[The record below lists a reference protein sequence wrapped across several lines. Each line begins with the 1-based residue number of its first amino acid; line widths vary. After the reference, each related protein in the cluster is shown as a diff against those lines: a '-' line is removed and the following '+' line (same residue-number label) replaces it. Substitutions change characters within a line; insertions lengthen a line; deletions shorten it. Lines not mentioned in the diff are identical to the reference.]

1 MRSTALAEMFGS
13 RAAEAALLHLFHHG
27 ESYSRAI
34 SSDFEISLD
43 SVQRQLEKF
52 ERSGVLVAMRQG
64 RTVVYSFNPRSK
76 AAARLRD
83 LVAVYY
89 DGMSLEAKEQL
100 FAIRRRHR
108 SKDKPIISGKP

>member
-1 MRSTALAEMFGS
+1 MNSTALAEIFGS
-13 RAAEAALLHLFHHG
+13 RAAEAVLLHLFHHG
-27 ESYSRAI
+27 ESYGRAV

-52 ERSGVLVAMRQG
+52 ERAGVLVAMRHG

-83 LVAVYY
+83 LVAVFY
-89 DGMSLEAKEQL
+89 DSMSLEAKEQR
-100 FAIRRRHR
+100 FPVRRRHR
-108 SKDKPIISGKP
+108 SKDKPVIYDQP

>member
-1 MRSTALAEMFGS
+1 MNSTALAEMFGS
-13 RAAEAALLHLFHHG
+13 RAAEAVLLHLFHYG
-27 ESYSRAI
+27 ESYGRAV
-34 SSDFEISLD
+34 SSDFGISLD

-52 ERSGVLVAMRQG
+52 ERAGVLVAMRHG

-89 DGMSLEAKEQL
+89 DSMSLEIKEER

-108 SKDKPIISGKP
+108 SKDKPIIYSKE